1 MKAHKGNS
9 GFSLIEVMIAMV
21 IVVILALGLATS
33 MCAAFLADSAAKNK
47 TAAINTA
54 QRLMEEIEQVDYGD
68 LLSLHEDAVI
78 DDDGMTLKISVTE
91 VMVGM
96 VMIEVSA
103 CRPVDTRTM
112 SELSILTMSQFKEI
126 VSREG
131 SRVSLITYRADR

>member
-1 MKAHKGNS
+1 MITPRSNS

-21 IVVILALGLATS
+21 IFIILALGLASS
-33 MCAAFLADSAAKNK
+33 MSAAFLADSAAKNK
-47 TAAINTA
+47 TAAVNTT
-54 QRLMEEIEQVDYGD
+54 QRLMEETEHVDYGD

-78 DDDGMTLKISVTE
+78 DDVGMTLKISVTE

-103 CRPVDTRTM
+103 CRPVDERTM
-112 SELSILTMSQFKEI
+112 SELSMLTMGQFKDI

-131 SRVSLITYRADR
+131 SQVSLITYRADR

>member
-1 MKAHKGNS
+1 MITPRSNS

-21 IVVILALGLATS
+21 IFIILALGLASS
-33 MCAAFLADSAAKNK
+33 MSAAFLADSAAKNK
-47 TAAINTA
+47 TAAVNTT
-54 QRLMEEIEQVDYGD
+54 QRLMEETEHVDYGD

-78 DDDGMTLKISVTE
+78 DDVGMTLKISVTE

-103 CRPVDTRTM
+103 CRPVDERTM
-112 SELSILTMSQFKEI
+112 SELSMLTMGQFKGI

-131 SRVSLITYRADR
+131 SQVSLITYRADR

>member
-1 MKAHKGNS
+1 MKTQKGNS

-21 IVVILALGLATS
+21 IVIILALGLASS

-47 TAAINTA
+47 TAAVNAA
-54 QRLMEEIEQVDYGD
+54 QRLIEEIEQVDYGD

-78 DDDGMTLKISVTE
+78 NDYGIALKISVTE

-96 VMIEVSA
+96 VMVEVSA
-103 CRPVDTRTM
+103 CRPVAPRTT
-112 SELSILTMSQFKEI
+112 SELSMLTTSQFKEI

-131 SRVSLITYRADR
+131 SRVNLITYRADR